1 MHQHALRLRAV
12 TKRFGHGDA
21 SVTALDSLDL
31 EIEPGTLTAVMGQS
45 GSGKSTLLH
54 LAAGLDAPTSGD
66 VVIGGTSVV
75 GLDDDAL
82 TALRRE
88 QVGVVFQS
96 FNLVPSLT
104 AVENVELPA
113 LLAGRTPD
121 RKRMQQLLDD
131 LGIAGLGARRPHE
144 LSGGQ
149 QQRFAIARALAHRPA
164 IVLAD
169 EPTGALD
176 SATSLEVQEILVAQA
191 AAGQAIVVVT
201 HDPTV
206 AARAQRIVL
215 LRDGRLDDDLPA
227 TDAATIAQRMLRRPD
242 RADPIPAGGPS
253 ISGPAAALG
262 SAGAHRASGGAR

>member
-1 MHQHALRLRAV
+1 MPHALTLQHA
-12 TKRFGHGDA
+12 TKRYGAGA
-21 SVTALDSLDL
+21 TAATALDDVDL
-31 EIEPGTLTAVMGQS
+31 EIAPGTLTAVMGPS

-54 LAAGLDAPTSGD
+54 LAAGLDAPTAGD

-104 AVENVELPA
+104 ALENVELPA
-113 LLAGRTPD
+113 VLAGRAPD
-121 RKRMQQLLDD
+121 RVRMAALLEE
-131 LGIAGLGARRPHE
+131 LGVEKLAGRRPHE

-149 QQRFAIARALAHRPA
+149 QQRIAIARALAQRPA

-176 SATSLEVQEILVAQA
+176 SATSVEVQEILVRQA

-201 HDPTV
+201 HDPVV
-206 AARAQRIVL
+206 AARAERIVL
-215 LRDGRLDDDLPA
+215 LRDGRIEADLPA
-227 TDAATIAQRMLRRPD
+227 TDAATIAQRMLQ
-242 RADPIPAGGPS
+242 
-253 ISGPAAALG
+253 AAA
-262 SAGAHRASGGAR
+262 R

>member
-1 MHQHALRLRAV
+1 MHSTAPLTPAPPTPALALRDV
-12 TKRFGHGDA
+12 TKRYGAGGTA
-21 SVTALDSLDL
+21 VTALDGIDL
-31 EIEPGTLTAVMGQS
+31 EIAPGSLTAVMGPS

-104 AVENVELPA
+104 ALENVELPA
-113 LLAGRTPD
+113 LLAGRSPD
-121 RKRMQQLLDD
+121 RARIRALLDD
-131 LGIAGLGARRPHE
+131 LGVAGLERRRPHE

-149 QQRFAIARALAHRPA
+149 QQRFAIARALAQRPA
-164 IVLAD
+164 VVLAD

-176 SATSLEVQEILVAQA
+176 SATSIEVQEILVRQA

-201 HDPTV
+201 HDPMV
-206 AARAQRIVL
+206 AARAERVVL
-215 LRDGRLDDDLPA
+215 LRDGRVEEALPA
-227 TDAATIAQRMLRRPD
+227 TDAATIAQRML
-242 RADPIPAGGPS
+242 A
-253 ISGPAAALG
+253 
-262 SAGAHRASGGAR
+262 AGAR

>member
-1 MHQHALRLRAV
+1 MHSTTPLSSTSPTAPGSTAAAPALALRDV
-12 TKRFGHGDA
+12 SKRYGAGSTA
-21 SVTALDSLDL
+21 VTALDRVDL
-31 EIEPGTLTAVMGQS
+31 EIAPGTLTAVMGPS

-54 LAAGLDAPTSGD
+54 LAAGLDAPSAGD

-104 AVENVELPA
+104 ARENVELPA
-113 LLAGRTPD
+113 LLAGRAPD
-121 RKRMQQLLDD
+121 RAR
-131 LGIAGLGARRPHE
+131 IAGLLDELGVGGLGGRRPHE

-149 QQRFAIARALAHRPA
+149 QQRFAIARALAQRPA

-176 SATSLEVQEILVAQA
+176 SATSIEVQEILVRQA

-201 HDPTV
+201 HDPVV
-206 AARAQRIVL
+206 ASRAERIVL
-215 LRDGRLDDDLPA
+215 LRDGRVEDDLPA
-227 TDAATIAQRMLRRPD
+227 TDAATIAQRMLV
-242 RADPIPAGGPS
+242 
-253 ISGPAAALG
+253 AAA
-262 SAGAHRASGGAR
+262 R

>member
-1 MHQHALRLRAV
+1 MEAMHSTAPRTPAPRTPAPLTPALALRDVSKCYGA
-12 TKRFGHGDA
+12 GDA
-21 SVTALDSLDL
+21 AVSALDRVDL
-31 EIEPGTLTAVMGQS
+31 EIAPGTLTAVMGPS

-104 AVENVELPA
+104 ALENVELPA
-113 LLAGRTPD
+113 MLAGRSPD
-121 RKRMQQLLDD
+121 RARIATLLDD
-131 LGIAGLGARRPHE
+131 LGVTGLESRRPHE

-149 QQRFAIARALAHRPA
+149 QQRFAIARALAQRPA

-176 SATSLEVQEILVAQA
+176 SATSIEVQEILVRQA

-201 HDPTV
+201 HDPAV
-206 AARAQRIVL
+206 AARAERVVL
-215 LRDGRLDDDLPA
+215 LRDGRIDGDLPA
-227 TDAATIAQRMLRRPD
+227 TDAATIAQRMLV
-242 RADPIPAGGPS
+242 
-253 ISGPAAALG
+253 
-262 SAGAHRASGGAR
+262 AGAR

>member
-1 MHQHALRLRAV
+1 MHSTAPLTPAPLAPALALRDV
-12 TKRFGHGDA
+12 TKRYGDGETA
-21 SVTALDSLDL
+21 VTALDRVDL
-31 EIEPGTLTAVMGQS
+31 EIAPGTLTAIMGPS

-54 LAAGLDAPTSGD
+54 LAAGLDAPSSGD

-104 AVENVELPA
+104 ALENVELPA
-113 LLAGRTPD
+113 LLAGREPD
-121 RKRMQQLLDD
+121 GARIAALLDE
-131 LGIAGLGARRPHE
+131 LGVGALAARRPHE

-149 QQRFAIARALAHRPA
+149 QQRFAIARALAQRPA

-176 SATSLEVQEILVAQA
+176 TATSVEVQEILVRQA

-201 HDPTV
+201 HDPMV
-206 AARAQRIVL
+206 AARAERIVL
-215 LRDGRLDDDLPA
+215 LRDGRIEDELPP
-227 TDAATIAQRMLRRPD
+227 TDAATIAQRMLQ
-242 RADPIPAGGPS
+242 AV
-253 ISGPAAALG
+253 
-262 SAGAHRASGGAR
+262 AR

>member
-1 MHQHALRLRAV
+1 MQTSLSLRAAS
-12 TKRFGHGDA
+12 KRFGAGPTD
-21 SVTALDSLDL
+21 VTALAGVDLD
-31 EIEPGTLTAVMGQS
+31 IEPGTLTAVMGPS

-54 LAAGLDAPTSGD
+54 LAAGLDLPTSGD
-66 VVIGGTSVV
+66 VVIGGRSVV

-104 AVENVELPA
+104 ALENVQLPA
-113 LLAGRTPD
+113 LLAGREPERQRIRD
-121 RKRMQQLLDD
+121 LLDD

-176 SATSLEVQEILVAQA
+176 TATSLEVQEILVAQA

-201 HDPTV
+201 HDPVV
-206 AARAQRIVL
+206 AARAERVVL
-215 LRDGRLDDDLPA
+215 LRDGRIDGDLPR
-227 TDAATIAQRMLRRPD
+227 TDAAEIAQRMLQV
-242 RADPIPAGGPS
+242 
-253 ISGPAAALG
+253 
-262 SAGAHRASGGAR
+262 AR

>member
-1 MHQHALRLRAV
+1 MHSNALILRDV
-12 TKRFGHGDA
+12 SKRYGTGGA
-21 SVTALDSLDL
+21 TVAALDGIDL
-31 EIEPGTLTAVMGQS
+31 EIAPGTLTAVMGPS

-104 AVENVELPA
+104 ALENVELPA
-113 LLAGRTPD
+113 LLAGRAPD
-121 RKRMQQLLDD
+121 RERIAALLDD
-131 LGIAGLGARRPHE
+131 LGVAGLEARRPHE

-149 QQRFAIARALAHRPA
+149 QQRFAIARALAQRPA
-164 IVLAD
+164 VVLAD

-176 SATSLEVQEILVAQA
+176 TATSIEVQEILVRQA

-201 HDPTV
+201 HDPAV
-206 AARAQRIVL
+206 AARAERIVL
-215 LRDGRLDDDLPA
+215 LRDGRIDGDLPA
-227 TDAATIAQRMLRRPD
+227 ADAASIAQRMLQ
-242 RADPIPAGGPS
+242 
-253 ISGPAAALG
+253 AAA
-262 SAGAHRASGGAR
+262 R

>member
-1 MHQHALRLRAV
+1 MHQHALLLRDV
-12 TKRFGHGDA
+12 SKRYGHGEA
-21 SVTALDSLDL
+21 SVTALDRVDL
-31 EIEPGTLTAVMGQS
+31 SIAPGTLTAVMGPS

-104 AVENVELPA
+104 ALENVELPA
-113 LLAGRTPD
+113 LLAGREPEHVRIAD
-121 RKRMQQLLDD
+121 LLDD
-131 LGIAGLGARRPHE
+131 LGVTALADRRPHE

-149 QQRFAIARALAHRPA
+149 QQRFAIARALAQRPA

-176 SATSLEVQEILVAQA
+176 TATSIEVQEILVRQA

-201 HDPTV
+201 HDPMV
-206 AARAQRIVL
+206 AARAERVVL
-215 LRDGRLDDDLPA
+215 LRDGRIEEELPA
-227 TDAATIAQRMLRRPD
+227 TDAASIAQRML
-242 RADPIPAGGPS
+242 AV
-253 ISGPAAALG
+253 
-262 SAGAHRASGGAR
+262 AR

>member
-1 MHQHALRLRAV
+1 MHSTAPLTPAPLAPALALRDV
-12 TKRFGHGDA
+12 TKRYGDGDTA
-21 SVTALDSLDL
+21 VTALDRVDL
-31 EIEPGTLTAVMGQS
+31 EIAPGTLTAIMGPS

-54 LAAGLDAPTSGD
+54 LAAGLDAPSSGD

-104 AVENVELPA
+104 ALENVELPA
-113 LLAGRTPD
+113 LLAGREPD
-121 RKRMQQLLDD
+121 GARIAALLDE
-131 LGIAGLGARRPHE
+131 LGVGALAARRPHE

-149 QQRFAIARALAHRPA
+149 QQRFAIARALAQRPA

-176 SATSLEVQEILVAQA
+176 TATSVEVQEILVRQA

-201 HDPTV
+201 HDPMV
-206 AARAQRIVL
+206 AARAERIVL
-215 LRDGRLDDDLPA
+215 LRDGRVEDELPP
-227 TDAATIAQRMLRRPD
+227 TDVATIAQRMLQ
-242 RADPIPAGGPS
+242 AV
-253 ISGPAAALG
+253 
-262 SAGAHRASGGAR
+262 AR

>member
-1 MHQHALRLRAV
+1 MQTSLSLRAAS
-12 TKRFGHGDA
+12 KRFGAGPTG
-21 SVTALDSLDL
+21 VTALAGVDLD
-31 EIEPGTLTAVMGQS
+31 IEPGTLTAVMGPS

-54 LAAGLDAPTSGD
+54 LAAGLDLPTSGD
-66 VVIGGTSVV
+66 VVIGGRSVV

-104 AVENVELPA
+104 ALENVQLPA
-113 LLAGRTPD
+113 LLAGREPERQRIRD
-121 RKRMQQLLDD
+121 LLDD

-176 SATSLEVQEILVAQA
+176 TATSLDVQEILVAQA

-201 HDPTV
+201 HDPVV
-206 AARAQRIVL
+206 AARAERVVL
-215 LRDGRLDDDLPA
+215 LRDGRIGGDLPR
-227 TDAATIAQRMLRRPD
+227 TDAAEIAQRMLQV
-242 RADPIPAGGPS
+242 
-253 ISGPAAALG
+253 
-262 SAGAHRASGGAR
+262 AR

>member
-21 SVTALDSLDL
+21 SVTALDGLDL
-31 EIEPGTLTAVMGQS
+31 AIEPGTLTAVMGQS

-82 TALRRE
+82 TALRRT

-104 AVENVELPA
+104 AIENVQLPA
-113 LLAGRTPD
+113 LLAGVAPD
-121 RKRMQQLLDD
+121 GKRIQDLLDD

-201 HDPTV
+201 HDAAV
-206 AARAQRIVL
+206 AARAERVVL

-227 TDAATIAQRMLRRPD
+227 TDAATIAQRMLQRPGH
-242 RADPIPAGGPS
+242 ADPASLAGPPIAGPAG
-253 ISGPAAALG
+253 ALG
-262 SAGAHRASGGAR
+262 SAGAHRSSGGVR

>member
-1 MHQHALRLRAV
+1 MQTSLSLSGA
-12 TKRFGHGDA
+12 TKRHGTGPGA
-21 SVTALDSLDL
+21 VTALAGVDLD
-31 EIEPGTLTAVMGQS
+31 IEPGTLTAVMGPS

-66 VVIGGTSVV
+66 VRIGGRSVV

-88 QVGVVFQS
+88 QVGVVFQAS
-96 FNLVPSLT
+96 NLVPSLT
-104 AVENVELPA
+104 ALENVQLPA
-113 LLAGRTPD
+113 LLAGREPD
-121 RKRMQQLLDD
+121 RARIRALLDD
-131 LGIAGLGARRPHE
+131 LGLAGLGARRPHE

-176 SATSLEVQEILVAQA
+176 SRTSLEVQEILVAQA

-201 HDPTV
+201 HDPVV
-206 AARAQRIVL
+206 AARAERIVL
-215 LRDGRLDDDLPA
+215 LRDGRIDGDLPR
-227 TDAATIAQRMLRRPD
+227 TDAAEIAQRML
-242 RADPIPAGGPS
+242 AV
-253 ISGPAAALG
+253 
-262 SAGAHRASGGAR
+262 AR

>member
-1 MHQHALRLRAV
+1 MQTSLSLSGA
-12 TKRFGHGDA
+12 TKRHGTGTGA
-21 SVTALDSLDL
+21 VTALAGVDLD
-31 EIEPGTLTAVMGQS
+31 IQPGTLTAVMGPS

-66 VVIGGTSVV
+66 VRIGGRSVV

-88 QVGVVFQS
+88 QVGVVFQAS
-96 FNLVPSLT
+96 NLVPSLT
-104 AVENVELPA
+104 ALENVQLPA
-113 LLAGRTPD
+113 LLAGREPD
-121 RKRMQQLLDD
+121 RARIRALLDD
-131 LGIAGLGARRPHE
+131 LGLAGLGGRRPHE

-176 SATSLEVQEILVAQA
+176 SRASLEVQEILVAQA

-201 HDPTV
+201 HDPVV
-206 AARAQRIVL
+206 AARAERIVL
-215 LRDGRLDDDLPA
+215 LRDGRIDGDLPR
-227 TDAATIAQRMLRRPD
+227 TDAAGIAQRML
-242 RADPIPAGGPS
+242 AV
-253 ISGPAAALG
+253 
-262 SAGAHRASGGAR
+262 AR

>member
-21 SVTALDSLDL
+21 SVTALDRLDL
-31 EIEPGTLTAVMGQS
+31 AIEPGTLTAVMGQS

-82 TALRRE
+82 TALRRT

-104 AVENVELPA
+104 ALENVQLPA
-113 LLAGRTPD
+113 LLAGREPERQRIRD
-121 RKRMQQLLDD
+121 LLDD

-144 LSGGQ
+144 LSVCQ
-149 QQRFAIARALAHRPA
+149 QQRFAG
-164 IVLAD
+164 
-169 EPTGALD
+169 TW
-176 SATSLEVQEILVAQA
+176 A
-191 AAGQAIVVVT
+191 AM
-201 HDPTV
+201 
-206 AARAQRIVL
+206 RE
-215 LRDGRLDDDLPA
+215 GRLEG
-227 TDAATIAQRMLRRPD
+227 
-242 RADPIPAGGPS
+242 RAVICPGT
-253 ISGPAAALG
+253 
-262 SAGAHRASGGAR
+262 

>member
-1 MHQHALRLRAV
+1 MHSTAPRTPALATPALATPTMVPPALAIRDV
-12 TKRFGHGDA
+12 SKRYGTGDA
-21 SVTALDSLDL
+21 TVTALDGVDL
-31 EIEPGTLTAVMGQS
+31 EIAPGTLTAVMGPS

-54 LAAGLDAPTSGD
+54 LAAGLDAPTAGD

-104 AVENVELPA
+104 ALENVELPA
-113 LLAGRTPD
+113 LLAGRAPD
-121 RKRMQQLLDD
+121 RARIAELLAD
-131 LGIAGLGARRPHE
+131 LGVTGLESRRPHE

-149 QQRFAIARALAHRPA
+149 QQRFAIARALAQRPA

-176 SATSLEVQEILVAQA
+176 SVTSIEVQEILVRQA

-201 HDPTV
+201 HDPAV
-206 AARAQRIVL
+206 AARAERIVL
-215 LRDGRLDDDLPA
+215 LRDGRIDGDLPA
-227 TDAATIAQRMLRRPD
+227 TDAASIAQRML
-242 RADPIPAGGPS
+242 A
-253 ISGPAAALG
+253 
-262 SAGAHRASGGAR
+262 AGAR

>member
-1 MHQHALRLRAV
+1 MR
-12 TKRFGHGDA
+12 G
-21 SVTALDSLDL
+21 L
-31 EIEPGTLTAVMGQS
+31 EIAPGTLTAIMGPS

-54 LAAGLDAPTSGD
+54 LAAGLDAPSSGD

-104 AVENVELPA
+104 ALENVELPA
-113 LLAGRTPD
+113 LLAGREPD
-121 RKRMQQLLDD
+121 GARIAALLDE
-131 LGIAGLGARRPHE
+131 LGVGALAARRPHE

-149 QQRFAIARALAHRPA
+149 QQRFAIARALAQRPA

-169 EPTGALD
+169 EPTGAHD
-176 SATSLEVQEILVAQA
+176 TATSVEVQEILVRQA

-201 HDPTV
+201 HDPMV
-206 AARAQRIVL
+206 AARAERIVL
-215 LRDGRLDDDLPA
+215 LRDGRVEDELPP
-227 TDAATIAQRMLRRPD
+227 TDAATIAQRMLQ
-242 RADPIPAGGPS
+242 AV
-253 ISGPAAALG
+253 
-262 SAGAHRASGGAR
+262 AR

>member
-21 SVTALDSLDL
+21 SVTALDRLDL
-31 EIEPGTLTAVMGQS
+31 EIAPGTLTAVMGQS

-82 TALRRE
+82 TALRRT

-104 AVENVELPA
+104 ALENVQLPA
-113 LLAGRTPD
+113 LLAGHEPD
-121 RKRMQQLLDD
+121 RARIRGLLDD

-201 HDPTV
+201 HDPAV
-206 AARAQRIVL
+206 AARAERVVL
-215 LRDGRLDDDLPA
+215 LRDGRIDDDLPA
-227 TDAATIAQRMLRRPD
+227 TDAATIAQRMLQ
-242 RADPIPAGGPS
+242 RAPLDPIADGGPRF
-253 ISGPAAALG
+253 SGPASAIGSTTDDRVRGAAQ
-262 SAGAHRASGGAR
+262 R